1 MLVRNFGN
9 AGGSSKKDRG
19 VKGPEESFPQQK
31 IPDTGF
37 FGIELVG
44 DSGGGC
50 CSVFTRGLRY
60 SPLFGKAWITAIGK
74 TEEDIESTPAPFALS
89 FITSLITSLKVALL
103 INALGLTTL
112 TDGLL
117 TGLRTGIGFIVT
129 AMASESAFCGW
140 M

>member
-1 MLVRNFGN
+1 M
-9 AGGSSKKDRG
+9 
-19 VKGPEESFPQQK
+19 
-31 IPDTGF
+31 
-37 FGIELVG
+37 
-44 DSGGGC
+44 
-50 CSVFTRGLRY
+50 
-60 SPLFGKAWITAIGK
+60 PLGTLEWHGEQCAIGK

-112 TDGLL
+112 ADGLL